1 MRWAH
6 GPPYPFTAIFRRPL
20 LHGVAGG
27 LCRGPESP
35 YDAGMDDGVRWTL
48 KISPDTDEAVRSYL
62 GRRGRSAR
70 ALSRLVEDAL
80 RAQVFEKSVERVK
93 RMTAGVGAARLR
105 GVVRQAVRHARR
117 AR

>member
-1 MRWAH
+1 
-6 GPPYPFTAIFRRPL
+6 
-20 LHGVAGG
+20 
-27 LCRGPESP
+27 
-35 YDAGMDDGVRWTL
+35 MDDVVRWTL
-48 KISPDTDEAVRSYL
+48 KVSSDTDEAVRSYL

-93 RMTAGVGAARLR
+93 EMTAGVGAAHLR

-117 AR
+117 RAR